1 MVETNRFTFKK
12 AERLTHKILIGK
24 LFSEGKGFICYPFR
38 IVWKEAKLNS
48 EYPAQVAITVS
59 KRSFKKAVTR
69 NLLKRRIREIYR
81 LQKGELYKELN
92 NKNTS
97 LAFMI
102 VYLPKTVLSSAEMQG
117 KLTKALTRLLHE
129 YEKHS
134 QTSDQSDSVHHD
146 TSD

>member
-38 IVWKEAKLNS
+38 IVWKEAELNS

-81 LQKGELYKELN
+81 LQKGELYKKLD
-92 NKNTS
+92 NKNAK

-102 VYLPKTVLSSAEMQG
+102 VYLPKTILSSAEMEG
-117 KLTKALTRLLHE
+117 KLSKGLNRLFNE

-134 QTSDQSDSVHHD
+134 QLSDQSDSVHHD
-146 TSD
+146 SSN

>member
-1 MVETNRFTFKK
+1 MNRFTFKK

-38 IVWKEAKLNS
+38 IVWKEANLNS

-81 LQKGELYKELN
+81 LNKAEFYSELEIRN
-92 NKNTS
+92 VR

-102 VYLPKTVLSSAEMQG
+102 VYLPKTILKTSEMED
-117 KLTKALTRLLHE
+117 KLIKALKRLPKE

-134 QTSDQSDSVHHD
+134 QLSEKDDSVHHD
-146 TSD
+146 TSN

>member
-1 MVETNRFTFKK
+1 MVDMNRFTFKK

-38 IVWKEAKLNS
+38 VVWKEAKLNS
-48 EYPAQVAITVS
+48 EFPAQVAITVS

-81 LQKGELYKELN
+81 LNKGELYRELESIN
-92 NKNTS
+92 INI
-97 LAFMI
+97 AFML
-102 VYLPKTVLSSAEMQG
+102 VYLPKTILTTSEMED
-117 KLTKALTRLLHE
+117 KLIKALKRLPKE

-134 QTSDQSDSVHHD
+134 QLSEKSDSVHHD